1 MSGEVAFEVIAV
13 ATRFLFRFG
22 LMRIGVPMFPS
33 RIRVVTGI
41 EAVSFGA
48 TGAVPSLIL
57 SCRVGLHTAP
67 RVNTAMS
74 FTVVRDAAVEALE
87 GRHGWRRSANG
98 TALQASSLHKPRR
111 GGVLSLGVCARMK
124 PGLSAQ
130 YALMAAVAA
139 VVGLLLLRAPFTAV
153 PLTADFFSNR
163 YTFSYLFAAVALT
176 FLGLGY
182 VLGRQSDRLRRLST
196 IDGLTGLSNRRG
208 FDDRLQREWR
218 RAERYGS
225 SLALL
230 MIDIDG
236 LKDVNDVRG
245 HAAGDSVLCTTA
257 IAIRQSLR
265 SSDLGARWGGDEFA
279 IIAPET
285 SREAAELLGRRLLVR
300 LKRSSGADPMVS
312 ASVGI
317 AVFEPTQ
324 PAARRRPEWL
334 IEQADGA
341 LYVAKAKGRDQVN
354 VA

>member
-1 MSGEVAFEVIAV
+1 
-13 ATRFLFRFG
+13 
-22 LMRIGVPMFPS
+22 MRIGVPMFPS
-33 RIRVVTGI
+33 RIRIVTGI

-57 SCRVGLHTAP
+57 SCRVGLHP
-67 RVNTAMS
+67 VPHVNPALL
-74 FTVVRDAAVEALE
+74 FTVVRDAVAVGALE
-87 GRHGWRRSANG
+87 GRHGLRRSAND

-111 GGVLSLGVCARMK
+111 SGVLSLGVCARMK

-153 PLTADFFSNR
+153 SLTADFFSNR

-196 IDGLTGLSNRRG
+196 IDGLTGLCNRRG
-208 FDDRLQREWR
+208 FDERLQKEWR

-236 LKDVNDVRG
+236 LKEVNDTRG
-245 HAAGDSVLCTTA
+245 HAAGDGLLRLTA
-257 IAIRQSLR
+257 IAIRESLR
-265 SSDLGARWGGDEFA
+265 GSDFGARWGGDEFA

-285 SREAAELLGRRLLVR
+285 SREAAELLGRRLLIR
-300 LKRSSGADPMVS
+300 LKRSSGSGPVVS

-317 AVFEPTQ
+317 AVVQPTPHTDQ
-324 PAARRRPEWL
+324 NPEWL
-334 IEQADGA
+334 IGRADGA
-341 LYVAKAKGRDQVN
+341 LYLAKAR
-354 VA
+354 

>member
-1 MSGEVAFEVIAV
+1 VKS
-13 ATRFLFRFG
+13 
-22 LMRIGVPMFPS
+22 S
-33 RIRVVTGI
+33 R
-41 EAVSFGA
+41 
-48 TGAVPSLIL
+48 
-57 SCRVGLHTAP
+57 
-67 RVNTAMS
+67 
-74 FTVVRDAAVEALE
+74 
-87 GRHGWRRSANG
+87 
-98 TALQASSLHKPRR
+98 
-111 GGVLSLGVCARMK
+111 
-124 PGLSAQ
+124 SAQ
-130 YALMAAVAA
+130 YALMTAVAA

-196 IDGLTGLSNRRG
+196 IDGLTGLCNRRG
-208 FDDRLQREWR
+208 FDDRLQKEWR

-236 LKDVNDVRG
+236 LKEVNDVRG

-257 IAIRQSLR
+257 IAIRESLR
-265 SSDLGARWGGDEFA
+265 GSDFGARWGGDEYA

-285 SREAAELLGRRLLVR
+285 SRAAAELLGRRLLVR
-300 LKRSSGADPMVS
+300 LKKSSGSDPMVS

-317 AVFEPTQ
+317 GVFEPTQ
-324 PAARRRPEWL
+324 HPGQNPEWL
-334 IEQADGA
+334 IERADGA
-341 LYVAKAKGRDQVN
+341 LYMAKAKGRNRVK

>member
-1 MSGEVAFEVIAV
+1 MSRSVSAR
-13 ATRFLFRFG
+13 RFRSPVVLVTVQAARSFCRSTHNQRAALRLRSRNVVLG
-22 LMRIGVPMFPS
+22 LR
-33 RIRVVTGI
+33 
-41 EAVSFGA
+41 
-48 TGAVPSLIL
+48 
-57 SCRVGLHTAP
+57 
-67 RVNTAMS
+67 
-74 FTVVRDAAVEALE
+74 
-87 GRHGWRRSANG
+87 RHGDG
-98 TALQASSLHKPRR
+98 TAHRHLRCTYPVVKSSR
-111 GGVLSLGVCARMK
+111 
-124 PGLSAQ
+124 SAQ
-130 YALMAAVAA
+130 YALMTAVAA

-208 FDDRLQREWR
+208 FDDRLQKEWR

-236 LKDVNDVRG
+236 LKEVNDVRG
-245 HAAGDSVLCTTA
+245 HAAGDSVLSTTA
-257 IAIRQSLR
+257 IAIRKSLR

-300 LKRSSGADPMVS
+300 LKRSSGLIRWS
-312 ASVGI
+312 
-317 AVFEPTQ
+317 
-324 PAARRRPEWL
+324 RRPL
-334 IEQADGA
+334 VLQCSSRRSRQAEVQNG
-341 LYVAKAKGRDQVN
+341 
-354 VA
+354 

>member
-1 MSGEVAFEVIAV
+1 MSRSVSARRFRSPWFVTVRAARPFCRSTHNQRAV
-13 ATRFLFRFG
+13 LHLLG
-22 LMRIGVPMFPS
+22 LRRHSDSTADRHLRCTYLVVKSS
-33 RIRVVTGI
+33 R
-41 EAVSFGA
+41 
-48 TGAVPSLIL
+48 
-57 SCRVGLHTAP
+57 
-67 RVNTAMS
+67 
-74 FTVVRDAAVEALE
+74 
-87 GRHGWRRSANG
+87 
-98 TALQASSLHKPRR
+98 
-111 GGVLSLGVCARMK
+111 
-124 PGLSAQ
+124 SAQ
-130 YALMAAVAA
+130 YALMTAVAA

-236 LKDVNDVRG
+236 LKEINDVRG

-324 PAARRRPEWL
+324 QAARRPEWL
-334 IEQADGA
+334 IERADGA
-341 LYVAKAKGRDQVN
+341 LYVAKAKGRDQIK

>member
-1 MSGEVAFEVIAV
+1 
-13 ATRFLFRFG
+13 
-22 LMRIGVPMFPS
+22 
-33 RIRVVTGI
+33 
-41 EAVSFGA
+41 
-48 TGAVPSLIL
+48 
-57 SCRVGLHTAP
+57 
-67 RVNTAMS
+67 
-74 FTVVRDAAVEALE
+74 
-87 GRHGWRRSANG
+87 
-98 TALQASSLHKPRR
+98 
-111 GGVLSLGVCARMK
+111 MK

-196 IDGLTGLSNRRG
+196 IDGLTGLCNRRG
-208 FDDRLQREWR
+208 FDDRLRKEWS
-218 RAERYGS
+218 RAGRYGS

-236 LKDVNDVRG
+236 LKEVNDARG
-245 HAAGDSVLCTTA
+245 HAAGDNLLRMTA
-257 IAIRQSLR
+257 IAIRESLR
-265 SSDLGARWGGDEFA
+265 GSDLGARWGGDEFA